1 MAASPGSGPISPPSC
16 AAPSTDAMSPAAPAT
31 PPRRTLYGRR
41 QGPKLRAAAV
51 TLLDSVLPDVAF
63 TVTPGTPLD
72 PRALFADPPR
82 ALRLEIGFGG
92 GEHLAAQAATHPEIG
107 FLGVEPFLNG
117 VAKLLALIEA
127 KKIGNITVHAGDVR
141 ELFELL
147 PDGVLDCIYVLY
159 PDPWPKARHLR
170 RRMISQDNLRQFHRL
185 LKPGGL
191 LLFASD
197 IEHYVQWTLFE
208 TRQAGGFTWTAECP
222 KDWREPF
229 PDWIMTRYEAKAKR
243 EGRVSSY
250 LTFRR
255 D

>member
-1 MAASPGSGPISPPSC
+1 
-16 AAPSTDAMSPAAPAT
+16 MSDT
-31 PPRRTLYGRR
+31 ERRFQYYGRR
-41 QGPKLRAAAV
+41 KGKALRPHHARLIAE
-51 TLLDSVLPDVAF
+51 LLPQLQF
-63 TVTPGTPLD
+63 D
-72 PRALFADPPR
+72 PARFVSPSQPV
-82 ALRLEIGFGG
+82 RLEIGFGG
-92 GEHLAAQAATHPEIG
+92 GEHLAHQAQLHPDTQFIG
-107 FLGVEPFLNG
+107 AEPFVNG

-191 LLFASD
+191 FLFASD

-208 TRQAGGFTWTAECP
+208 TRKAGGFTWTAECP
-222 KDWREPF
+222 SDWRTPF
-229 PDWIMTRYEAKAKR
+229 PDWIVTRYEAKAKR

-255 D
+255 DE